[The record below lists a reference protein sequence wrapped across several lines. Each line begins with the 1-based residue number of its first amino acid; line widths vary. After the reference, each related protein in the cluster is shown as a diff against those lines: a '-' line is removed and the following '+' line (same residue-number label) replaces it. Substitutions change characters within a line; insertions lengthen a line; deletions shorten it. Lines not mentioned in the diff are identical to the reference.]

1 MEGGVTVLA
10 GGVGAARML
19 AALTQVVPPERITAV
34 ANVGDDLVLHG
45 LHISP
50 DLDTVTYTLAGQINP
65 ETGWGLAG
73 ETWQAMETLGRY
85 GGVDWFNLGDR
96 DLGTHLYRTHR
107 LQQGASLTEV
117 TGEIVRAWDLGLRLL
132 PVTDD
137 RLRTMVTLGEGP
149 DAGREI
155 TFQEYFVQRRHS
167 VAVSAVRFDG
177 ASNATPAPDVLTAID
192 EAMRVVIAPSNPVVS
207 IDPVLAVPGV
217 RDAVTAA
224 RQRTVAVSPI
234 VAGAALKGPADRL
247 LHELGHDASVVG
259 VARLYAP
266 LARTLVIDEADA
278 DLADA
283 VADEG
288 IEPLVTRTIMSEPG
302 VAVSLARAVLSL
314 PGRRCPSGRWPQSPR
329 STPETTS
336 PASSPGPPPPRP
348 RASSTV
354 TWSSSPRRSSPRPR
368 ADSFPWTQTTPSI
381 TNGWSRP
388 RRYESCDGEA
398 TW

>member
-1 MEGGVTVLA
+1 MACT
-10 GGVGAARML
+10 
-19 AALTQVVPPERITAV
+19 ALTF
-34 ANVGDDLVLHG
+34 
-45 LHISP
+45 
-50 DLDTVTYTLAGQINP
+50 
-65 ETGWGLAG
+65 TGSNKGNWH
-73 ETWQAMETLGRY
+73 AMETLGRY

-266 LARTLVIDEADA
+266 LARTLAESGVDTLLIAHDFQSPA
-278 DLADA
+278 LT
-283 VADEG
+283 
-288 IEPLVTRTIMSEPG
+288 VTVNGPSGG
-302 VAVSLARAVLSL
+302 V
-314 PGRRCPSGRWPQSPR
+314 PSGRR
-329 STPETTS
+329 
-336 PASSPGPPPPRP
+336 
-348 RASSTV
+348 
-354 TWSSSPRRSSPRPR
+354 
-368 ADSFPWTQTTPSI
+368 TTP
-381 TNGWSRP
+381 
-388 RRYESCDGEA
+388 
-398 TW
+398 